1 MGAGLQTGVAG
12 GWRAGNTDMTG
23 REG

>member
-23 REG
+23 RKG